1 MRRRA
6 VCAAPLLQP
15 WAALGRCSYVCARR
29 MGYSGRPAAPWG
41 GERRAQSNAAETR
54 APHAAAPGR
63 PPPRLPAAV
72 RSPVERSSRATD
84 SIGNTHCIH
93 AASSQ
98 PRLASDRSYH
108 FVAPAHSTPQPAAP
122 ADGPSMHGLVF
133 GLMQPALNRLVRA
146 SAPRGPAPP
155 AAAAARA
162 ARRGTVAVHAS
173 AFLRPGPHTVQNPVM
188 IKAPLGVSPSGPVEV
203 QIEAY
208 IPAGAPPGP
217 GGRWPLALL
226 SPGFLLNSSFYR
238 SYAASLA
245 SWGFAVGLTDLLS
258 DGLLDDTLSVV
269 SRGGGAHA
277 RAALHG
283 RAHGCRMGVH
293 RCAWTRVTAH
303 GHAHACMRPCT
314 RPCAHHL
321 LNFTPTGVPA
331 PGDRRLRARQPPRP
345 PGRRLKRAAGRPLAR
360 RQAQRPHSCAGE
372 IAVMLCI
379 VHDSIYP

>member
-269 SRGGGAHA
+269 SRGGGCACSRCPA
-277 RAALHG
+277 WTRAWVPHG
-283 RAHGCRMGVH
+283 RAPLRMDACY
-293 RCAWTRVTAH
+293 RAWTRTRMHAPMHAPMRSPPVEFHADRCTCARRSTSARATA
-303 GHAHACMRPCT
+303 ASAPWQ
-314 RPCAHHL
+314 
-321 LNFTPTGVPA
+321 TPQTCCWSA
-331 PGDRRLRARQPPRP
+331 T
-345 PGRRLKRAAGRPLAR
+345 RAAPSSAPSQLR
-360 RQAQRPHSCAGE
+360 R
-372 IAVMLCI
+372 
-379 VHDSIYP
+379 

>member
-1 MRRRA
+1 
-6 VCAAPLLQP
+6 
-15 WAALGRCSYVCARR
+15 
-29 MGYSGRPAAPWG
+29 
-41 GERRAQSNAAETR
+41 
-54 APHAAAPGR
+54 
-63 PPPRLPAAV
+63 
-72 RSPVERSSRATD
+72 
-84 SIGNTHCIH
+84 
-93 AASSQ
+93 
-98 PRLASDRSYH
+98 
-108 FVAPAHSTPQPAAP
+108 
-122 ADGPSMHGLVF
+122 MHGLVF

-269 SRGGGAHA
+269 SRGGVRMLALPCMDARMGAAWACTAAHGRVLPRMDTHTHACAHA
-277 RAALHG
+277 RAHALTT
-283 RAHGCRMGVH
+283 C
-293 RCAWTRVTAH
+293 
-303 GHAHACMRPCT
+303 
-314 RPCAHHL
+314 
-321 LNFTPTGVPA
+321 
-331 PGDRRLRARQPPRP
+331 
-345 PGRRLKRAAGRPLAR
+345 
-360 RQAQRPHSCAGE
+360 
-372 IAVMLCI
+372 
-379 VHDSIYP
+379 